1 VTIKRSTS
9 PTGTYTVL
17 GSAPNAWERRELK
30 VSSAQA
36 AFSVVNK
43 LKVTASGAAPN
54 TIYTYTLNLAGDAPA
69 NDAGHYYQVEI
80 ITKYDDGAEEDA
92 VVLNAIA
99 PSDPPSYPPD
109 DSTPAVATSLL
120 GDAGITGQVNNIF
133 QFTGPAPNT
142 IYL

>member
-9 PTGTYTVL
+9 PKGTYAVL

-36 AFSVVNK
+36 AFGASNK

-80 ITKYDDGAEEDA
+80 ITKYDDGVEEDA
-92 VVLNAIA
+92 VGLGGIV

-109 DSTPAVATSLL
+109 DPTPPVATSLL

-133 QFTGPAPNT
+133 QFTGPAPNSV
-142 IYL
+142 YL